1 MMGQW
6 SIQDRRDGCVRLQL
20 HANARSN
27 GLASVSTQLAL
38 TQFQGLTEEH
48 LASNGRVSFQ
58 LVREAGTF
66 SFSGSF
72 RKRAGTGE
80 WTLNPAPA
88 FLTLLIEY
96 GYAQPTGRE
105 LFALAASDVNAAY
118 VASIRSAGYNAISL
132 RELVALRSNGV
143 DREYIEHLQR
153 RGQKNLSATRLLS
166 LRTNGF

>member
-6 SIQDRRDGCVRLQL
+6 SIQDRCNGRVRLQL

-27 GLASVSTQLAL
+27 GLASVSAQLAL
-38 TQFQGLTEEH
+38 TEFQGLTEEQ
-48 LASNGRVSFQ
+48 LGSSERVNFQ

-80 WTLNPAPA
+80 WTLNPAPD
-88 FLTLLIEY
+88 FLALLHEY
-96 GYAQPTGRE
+96 GYAEPTNRD
-105 LFALAASDVNAAY
+105 LFALTASDVNAAY
-118 VASIRSAGYNAISL
+118 IASIRAAGYHSISL
-132 RELVALRSNGV
+132 KELVALRSNGV
-143 DREYIEHLQR
+143 DREFIEQLQK
-153 RGQKNLSATRLLS
+153 RGQKNLSAIRLLS